1 MYLAL
6 PIIQGS
12 TITATA
18 TPYYASPTGTYT
30 RITQFSLTNTDASP
44 RIVQVYLSASSA
56 APGTADLIVKD
67 KTLQAG
73 ETWVPY
79 QALGAVLAPLGAI
92 QLSADAAGVVVA
104 KASGIQLS

>member
-12 TITATA
+12 TLTA
-18 TPYYASPTGTYT
+18 TPAVYYTSPTGTYT
-30 RITQFSLTNTDASP
+30 RVTQFSLTNTDTSP
-44 RIVQVYLSASSA
+44 RIVQVYLCTSSA
-56 APGTADLIVKD
+56 APTTADFIVKN
-67 KTLQAG
+67 KTLAVA

-79 QALGAVLAPLGAI
+79 QALGAVLSPGYTI
-92 QLSADAAGVVVA
+92 QLSADSAGVVVA